1 MQGGKLG
8 RMEGEEEGRM
18 EGEKEGRREGL
29 WIDNI
34 DAAVVGNL
42 VLIRD
47 ANYNVELA
55 GNQLFYLQVYNFKNL
70 HYRMERG

>member
-1 MQGGKLG
+1 
-8 RMEGEEEGRM
+8 MEGRREG
-18 EGEKEGRREGL
+18 GKEGRREGV

-47 ANYNVELA
+47 ANYNDELA
-55 GNQLFYLQVYNFKNL
+55 GNRLFYLQVKNFKNL
-70 HYRMERG
+70 HYRTERGRIR